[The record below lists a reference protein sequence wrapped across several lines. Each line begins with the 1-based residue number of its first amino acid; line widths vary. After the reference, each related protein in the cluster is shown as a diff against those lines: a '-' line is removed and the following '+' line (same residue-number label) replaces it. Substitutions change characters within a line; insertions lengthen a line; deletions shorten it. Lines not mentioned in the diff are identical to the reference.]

1 MDFKRIK
8 QILLHIILIIV
19 AVGMLFPLFWMILLS
34 IKEFPERYRTFAEMI
49 FSPYTI
55 GNYLDTLSSDIFGTY
70 FLNSVI
76 VATLVTAGNIVFC
89 IMVAYV
95 FARKDFPGKDAI
107 FVSVLA
113 VLIIPPHVVMI
124 PLYRMMVN
132 FGWINSY
139 FSLVIPWMVTPF
151 AIFLLRQFI
160 STIPVD
166 IEDAAR
172 IDGAGQWYILFRI
185 IMPICKP
192 ILTVLGI
199 YTFLGNW
206 NSFLFPYLFTNDDFY
221 RTLPVGLTFYLGK
234 QSIDWGHLMAGA
246 GISALPIIVIFIFF
260 QKQIIQGLTAGA
272 LKE

>member
-1 MDFKRIK
+1 
-8 QILLHIILIIV
+8 
-19 AVGMLFPLFWMILLS
+19 
-34 IKEFPERYRTFAEMI
+34 
-49 FSPYTI
+49 
-55 GNYLDTLSSDIFGTY
+55 LSSDIFGTY